1 MNIKKIINLS
11 EYTANQLSKFRTK
24 YCTEINDDGRGTHN
38 TNSQFKF
45 KTTMLKSTLCDY
57 SDVYIGAD
65 VALIAADRYNKVVII
80 KNSGPFTDCIREIIN
95 TEVDNTKYLD
105 VVTSVYNL

>member
-1 MNIKKIINLS
+1 
-11 EYTANQLSKFRTK
+11 
-24 YCTEINDDGRGTHN
+24 
-38 TNSQFKF
+38 
-45 KTTMLKSTLCDY
+45 MLKSTLCDY

>member
-1 MNIKKIINLS
+1 
-11 EYTANQLSKFRTK
+11 
-24 YCTEINDDGRGTHN
+24 
-38 TNSQFKF
+38 
-45 KTTMLKSTLCDY
+45 MLKLTLCDY
-57 SDVYIGAD
+57 NDAYIGAD
-65 VALIAADRYNKVVII
+65 AASIAADRYNKVVII